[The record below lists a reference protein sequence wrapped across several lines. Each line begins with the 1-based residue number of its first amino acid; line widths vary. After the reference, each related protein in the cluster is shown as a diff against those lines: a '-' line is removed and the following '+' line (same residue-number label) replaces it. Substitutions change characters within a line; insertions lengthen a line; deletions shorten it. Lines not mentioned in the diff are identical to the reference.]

1 VKSAFWKK
9 KNDQEVKI
17 MRSKKAMLIFLPA
30 LLVFSVSWYL
40 IAADKYEDW
49 LKQEVDLIITDQEKK
64 EFKKLKTDENKE
76 IFIELFWA
84 KRDPTPETEKNEF
97 KEEYYRRLEYIK
109 GRFRYGYKTGLQTD
123 QGKVYLLFGEP
134 KVFHQGPQ
142 SGAQQ
147 DAEIWVYRTLS
158 WMNYPKETFAFVFTP
173 IDIGP
178 MDKENPEFTPLDQV
192 GYSLNRQLTDSRVMQ
207 AFYDI
212 KNKIIFNPEL
222 TEVPAYPESF
232 SFSPDTF
239 EGDLILQ
246 VKSSGENIEKVPFE
260 EKTLILKSQNRKNSM
275 ILFLK
280 IGPERSL
287 DLKGEKVFIFGKLES
302 DAFVEDFREEKEVL
316 KEGNF
321 YITFTSLPVTAGE
334 YELYVGFYTPD
345 HSSYAIKEKKIA
357 VPDYWG
363 DDLAV
368 SSLLASPRVEE
379 EKTPKRGDFNAFHI
393 GRYRLDSHFSQEYTK
408 DQTLNVF
415 YYIYNLSRDEEGNSS
430 FTISYALSVGGN
442 RYNMQPQKR
451 QEQTKEGDALVEGTR
466 FPISALPAA
475 GEYEL
480 IVTVTDD
487 LNGKSAEGRLKFTLI
502 E

>member
-1 VKSAFWKK
+1 MRQKK
-9 KNDQEVKI
+9 VVF
-17 MRSKKAMLIFLPA
+17 IFLGT
-30 LLVFSVSWYL
+30 LLVFSVPMYS

-64 EFKKLKTDENKE
+64 EFKKLKTDESKE
-76 IFIELFWA
+76 NYIKLFWA
-84 KRDPTPETEKNEF
+84 KRDPTPKTEKNEF
-97 KEEYYRRLEYIK
+97 KEEYYLRLEHVK
-109 GRFRYGYKTGLQTD
+109 DRFRYGYKTGLQTD

-134 KVFHQGPQ
+134 KVFNQGPQ

-147 DAEIWVYRTLS
+147 DAEIWVYRTLP

-178 MDKENPEFTPLDQV
+178 IDKENPEFTAVDRV

-207 AFYDI
+207 AFYDL

-222 TEVPAYPESF
+222 TDVPAYPESV

-260 EKTLILKSQNRKNSM
+260 EKTLMLKSQDSKNSM
-275 ILFLK
+275 TLFLK
-280 IGPERSL
+280 IGPNRSS
-287 DLKGEKVFIFGKLES
+287 DLKDGKVYLFGELES
-302 DAFVEDFREEKEVL
+302 EELTEDFREEKKIIQEEDGSYL
-316 KEGNF
+316 I
-321 YITFTSLPVTAGE
+321 YTSLPVMAGE
-334 YELYVGFYTPD
+334 YDLYLGFYTLD
-345 HSSYAIKEKKIA
+345 HSCFALKEKRIT

-363 DDLAV
+363 GDLAV
-368 SSLLASPRVEE
+368 SSLLASPQVEE
-379 EKTPKRGDFNAFHI
+379 INISQNKEELDAFHV
-393 GRYRLDSHFSQEYTK
+393 GRYRLKPYFSQEYTK
-408 DQTLNVF
+408 EQTLNVF
-415 YYIYNLSRDEEGNSS
+415 YYIYNLSRDPEGNSS
-430 FTISYALSVGGN
+430 LTIGYALSVGGN
-442 RYNMQPQKR
+442 KYNMQPQQR
-451 QEQTKEGDALVEGTR
+451 QQNLKEGDALVEGTR
-466 FPISALPAA
+466 FPLSALPAA